1 MEENAPAPQAQAGN
15 RNLVIIG
22 LFVVIVLGVLGGIF
36 VMNKSKLA
44 TPTPTPVPQV
54 VEATPTPE
62 GATVEVTQESSPS
75 GGAMSSET
83 SGATKTFNVTASSF
97 KFNPATITVKK
108 GDSVKIVVTNSG
120 GKHDLVLEEFNVRT
134 KILESGQTGTVTFVA
149 DKAGSFEYYCSVG
162 NHRQMGMVGKL
173 IVQ

>member
-1 MEENAPAPQAQAGN
+1 MEENTPEPQIQPGN
-15 RNLVIIG
+15 RNMLIIG

-36 VMNKSKLA
+36 VMNKSKSV
-44 TPTPTPVPQV
+44 PTPTPAPQV
-54 VEATPTPE
+54 TEATPTPE
-62 GATVEVTQESSPS
+62 GAVVEVTQEASPS

-83 SGATKTFNVTASSF
+83 AGATKTFNITASSF

-108 GDSVKIVVTNSG
+108 GDSVTIVLTNSG
-120 GKHDLVLEEFNVRT
+120 GNHNLVVDEFNART
-134 KILESGQTGTVTFVA
+134 KDLPSGATDTITFVA
-149 DKAGSFEYYCSVG
+149 NKAGTFEYYCSIG